1 MAHWAV
7 EGLKV
12 NLSQT
17 SHTLQTV
24 GLRSFAIE
32 KARLLIFRVVLLV
45 VDVGFAITQARQW
58 LFKVFGSKR
67 QEDFESIL
75 QRQVSVSFR
84 RDWSSAMA
92 HPVSRRCAGIGKER
106 VWGGYR

>member
-17 SHTLQTV
+17 PHTLQTI
-24 GLRSFAIE
+24 GFRSFAIE

-75 QRQVSVSFR
+75 QRQVSVSGLNVGKR
-84 RDWSSAMA
+84 ESSAMA
-92 HPVSRRCAGIGKER
+92 DLDPFSRLFAGAG
-106 VWGGYR
+106 